1 MKIFKNQF
9 KKGMIYCMTILNART
24 EKIWDKYDVEV
35 WMLEF
40 IPINTLLLNS
50 LSVNI
55 ADKG

>member
-1 MKIFKNQF
+1 MKILKINLN
-9 KKGMIYCMTILNART
+9 KGMIYCMTILNTRI
-24 EKIWDKYDVEV
+24 EKIGDKYDVEL

-40 IPINTLLLNS
+40 IPIHTLLLNS